1 MQSTKPTDPSPE
13 HVRKV
18 MQILKETY
26 TDHPMHEAFQHDPF
40 QMLIA
45 VVLSQ
50 RATDA
55 MTIPV
60 AQHLFKNAPTPQAII
75 KMPLEKLEQIIRP
88 IGFFHAKAAALKK
101 LSAAIVEKHAGKVPS
116 TEEFLLGLPQVGRK
130 TANIMLTMFFKKPQ
144 IAVDVHVHRITHRLG
159 WVDTKTVE
167 DTEVELTRLIPRE
180 FLDITNVVF
189 VRHGQ
194 DTCRPVAP
202 WCSRC
207 PVAAYCPRVGVA
219 LSR

>member
-1 MQSTKPTDPSPE
+1 MQSTKPIDPSPE
-13 HVRKV
+13 NVHAV
-18 MQILKETY
+18 MQILKKTY

-60 AQHLFKNAPTPQAII
+60 AQHLFKNAPTPQEIVA
-75 KMPLEKLEQIIRP
+75 MPLHKLEQIIRP
-88 IGFFHAKAAALKK
+88 IGFFRTKAAALKK

-116 TEEFLLGLPQVGRK
+116 KEESLLDLPQVGRK

-159 WVDTKTVE
+159 WLDTKTVE
-167 DTEVELTRLIPRE
+167 QTEIELTRLIPQE
-180 FLDITNVVF
+180 YLDVTNIVF

-194 DTCRPVAP
+194 ETCRPVAP

-207 PVAAYCPRVGVA
+207 PVSAYCQRVGVA